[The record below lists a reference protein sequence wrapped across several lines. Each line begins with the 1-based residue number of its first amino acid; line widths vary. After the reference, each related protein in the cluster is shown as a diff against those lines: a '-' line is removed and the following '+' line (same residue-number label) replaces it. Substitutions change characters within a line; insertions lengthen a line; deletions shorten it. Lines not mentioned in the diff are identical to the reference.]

1 MKIQH
6 AALCSLLLG
15 SFALLTPPSAIA
27 VPPRPLGDSKVLTA
41 IPALPGYP
49 EGIAVHEGLVYVSGP
64 AAFGV
69 PGNFMP
75 SKIFAY
81 DEDTGTLE
89 KTITIQGQPG
99 PLNAISCIAFGE
111 DDNLF
116 VVDEA
121 LGILKINV
129 ETGQQSVYAAPFY
142 PVFHSAFN
150 PPAPLLI
157 NDLAFD
163 RNGYL
168 YVTDSFQATI
178 WRVPPGGGAPQVWF
192 QNAAIDG
199 PFGPNGV
206 RVDKKSEKL
215 YFTQTFDGAGFGYV
229 YTLPLIDHPTLSDL
243 HLFHKYQGADTG
255 SGPDGIAF
263 GKSGNLYVALAG
275 TSKISVLRE
284 NGTEETKY
292 SGPAQNPGNPAHNP
306 LPWANP
312 ANIAFNKKTKS
323 LLVTNHASLT
333 GLPDP
338 SFLFAI
344 FDVYVKDKAEKL
356 FKDEDDD

>member
-1 MKIQH
+1 MKTRH
-6 AALCSLLLG
+6 AALCLLLLG
-15 SFALLTPPSAIA
+15 SFALLAPPSVIA
-27 VPPRPLGDSKVLTA
+27 NPPRPLGDSKVLTA

-81 DEDTGTLE
+81 DEDTGALE

-142 PVFHSAFN
+142 PVFHSASN

-163 RNGYL
+163 KNGYL

-192 QNAAIDG
+192 QNAIIDG

-206 RVDKKSEKL
+206 RIDKKSEKL
-215 YFTQTFDGAGFGYV
+215 YFTVTFDGAGFGYV
-229 YTLPLIDHPTLSDL
+229 YTLPLVNHPVLSDL
-243 HLFHKYQGADTG
+243 RLFHKYQGADTG

-338 SFLFAI
+338 SFLFAV
-344 FDVYVKDKAEKL
+344 FDVYVNDKAGKL
-356 FKDEDDD
+356 FKSDDDD